1 MEIRVADEISALH
14 HWPGA
19 KHSRRYLANPHLHDF
34 LITVFIE
41 VEGDDRE
48 VELHDTRQRLHSIL
62 SEMGGLEYIVADPFF
77 DFGSRSCEQIGKE
90 VLLAMPDVLR
100 CEVDEDKFGGAI
112 VYHKDVYNNLEHN
125 ASTHDIPL
133 SQDFMVVKT
142 SMGDISVPLITEIVT
157 LCGSMKSGML
167 YWEQAKK
174 KIEAEGD
181 VVLTLEFPN
190 PGDPPL
196 LSYEKEI
203 LDWVHKQ
210 KISRSDRIHV
220 LNKDG
225 YVGPST
231 QSEID
236 FARALGKKI
245 TFEEA

>member
-1 MEIRVADEISALH
+1 MEIWVADEISALH

-90 VLLAMPDVLR
+90 VLREMPDVLR
-100 CEVDEDKFGGAI
+100 CEVNEDKYGGAV
-112 VYHKDVYNNLEHN
+112 VYKGDVY
-125 ASTHDIPL
+125 DYIIPDDYPL
-133 SQDFMVVKT
+133 SPDFMVVKT